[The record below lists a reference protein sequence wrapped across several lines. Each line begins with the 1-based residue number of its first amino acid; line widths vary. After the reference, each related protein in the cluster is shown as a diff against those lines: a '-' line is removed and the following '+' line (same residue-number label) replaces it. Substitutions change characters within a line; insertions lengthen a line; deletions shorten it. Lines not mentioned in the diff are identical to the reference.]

1 MSVTGID
8 LNFEVLRKVK
18 GLSPE
23 AMQQLESSFD
33 NAPLA
38 KKFINYL
45 SGFKKDKLNSA
56 DAVLHLYGV
65 KQTAADYK
73 TCENKFYKLRKK
85 ILDFVEAKPQESAEE
100 VFTAYE
106 LKLNDIKGLLISG
119 KFTEA
124 KSLLINLEKKLWD
137 DNVFEMLPEVLD
149 HLVHTNQVLRTFDD
163 NKEVYNRLDTAVLL
177 FTDITEAKKL
187 ARIIYEV
194 NINQGI
200 KAAAPLFGKLL
211 RLTLKHKGYPRF
223 KLIYNLVS
231 ATCKVGGGGL
241 DYVHDFKVTNRFI
254 TVIKKLHAQYPS
266 MPDFK
271 LVAGYSENQSYS
283 FRSLEVMN
291 NFNAHQFK
299 EAAVLMKP
307 LFDWVIQ
314 ENSGM
319 KRMRGAVFFRNYCL
333 CQLAGGNYEEAMA
346 GAQHFLQHL
355 LEIKQ
360 HDIAIQA
367 YGEIINVCVWMYP
380 QKSNYTVDFMEAKLE
395 EFIAHMKKFKD
406 MPYYYNQAL
415 WLKVRY
421 CMVTGKYAQA
431 IKLFKQI
438 NPAQYFMDAYLPGEA
453 QVTMEL
459 LAADVNPDSRK
470 QKIQAQI
477 NKVKNLKLKAKFPPD
492 YVNYAFLEKHLNDA
506 LKKAK

>member
-1 MSVTGID
+1 MSATGID

-23 AMQQLESSFD
+23 ARQQLELFFD

-38 KKFINYL
+38 KKFITYL
-45 SGFKKDKLNSA
+45 SALKKEKLHSA

-65 KQTAADYK
+65 KQTSADYK
-73 TCENKFYKLRKK
+73 ASENKFYKLRKK
-85 ILDFVEAKPQESAEE
+85 ILDFVEAKPQQPAGQI
-100 VFTAYE
+100 FTAYE
-106 LKLNDIKGLLISG
+106 LRLNDIKGLLIDG

-124 KSLLINLEKKLWD
+124 KPLLIQLENKLWD

-149 HLVHTNQVLRTFDD
+149 HLVHTNQVLRIFDE
-163 NKEVYNRLDTAVLL
+163 NKAVYNRLDKAVLL
-177 FTDITEAKKL
+177 FTDIAEAKKI

-200 KAAAPLFGKLL
+200 KAAAPLFAKLL
-211 RLTLKHKGYPRF
+211 RLTLKHKPYPRF

-254 TVIKKLHAQYPS
+254 TVIKKLHAEYPS

-314 ENSGM
+314 ENSTM
-319 KRMRGAVFFRNYCL
+319 KRMRGAVFFNNYCL
-333 CQLAGGNYEEAMA
+333 CQLAGGNYGEAMA

-360 HDIAIQA
+360 HDTVILA
-367 YGEIINVCVWMYP
+367 YGEIINVHVWLYP
-380 QKSNYTVDFMEAKLE
+380 QKSGYTAEFIEAKLE
-395 EFIAHMKKFKD
+395 EYVAHMKRIKD
-406 MPYYYNQAL
+406 MPYYYNLAL

-421 CMVTGKYAQA
+421 LMVTGKYTEAL
-431 IKLFKQI
+431 KVFKQI
-438 NPAQYFMDAYLPGEA
+438 NPAQYFMDASLPAEA
-453 QVTMEL
+453 LNTINL
-459 LAADVNPDSRK
+459 LSASLSAEAHK

-477 NKVKNLKLKAKFPPD
+477 STVKNLKLKAKFPPD

-506 LKKAK
+506 QKRK